1 MTVRDQVKG
10 WTMQNE
16 EHYFKDKPPSLR
28 GRDCGYVQFTRH
40 IHHMLRP
47 ERQRERE
54 RERAG
59 VRGGA
64 SL

>member
-1 MTVRDQVKG
+1 
-10 WTMQNE
+10 MQNE